1 MAHKTGWHGSCKSDF
16 AMKILTSVI
25 GTLIVL
31 ATFLYV
37 GSLLELPRIWLIDI
51 GLLIFSFG
59 VMATGSAA
67 CSGCPEDARDVLSPN
82 DLGLPDKWK

>member
-1 MAHKTGWHGSCKSDF
+1 
-16 AMKILTSVI
+16 MKILTPII

-37 GSLLELPRIWLIDI
+37 GSLVGLPRIWLIDI

-67 CSGCPEDARDVLSPN
+67 CSEGPEEAHDDLPQF
-82 DLGLPDKWK
+82 DLGLPDRW

>member
-1 MAHKTGWHGSCKSDF
+1 
-16 AMKILTSVI
+16 MKILTPI
-25 GTLIVL
+25 LGTLIVL

-37 GSLLELPRIWLIDI
+37 GSLVGVPRIWLIDI

-67 CSGCPEDARDVLSPN
+67 CSESPKVAHDVLPPF
-82 DLGLPDKWK
+82 DLGLPDPWK

>member
-1 MAHKTGWHGSCKSDF
+1 
-16 AMKILTSVI
+16 MKILTPII

-37 GSLLELPRIWLIDI
+37 GSLVGLPRIWLIDI

-59 VMATGSAA
+59 VMATGRAA
-67 CSGCPEDARDVLSPN
+67 CSESPGKAHDVLPPF
-82 DLGLPDKWK
+82 DPGLPDKWQ